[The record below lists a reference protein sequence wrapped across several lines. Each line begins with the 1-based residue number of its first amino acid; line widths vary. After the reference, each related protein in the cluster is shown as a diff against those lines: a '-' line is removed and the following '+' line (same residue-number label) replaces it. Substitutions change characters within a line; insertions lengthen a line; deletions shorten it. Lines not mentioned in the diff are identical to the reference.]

1 MNRILI
7 LGLACLLTVS
17 LVNAQ
22 EEDKPTPTDWPHLDL
37 QEDGYPGM
45 STYKAYR
52 ELLAGK
58 ASQTVIVAIID
69 SGVDAE
75 HEDLADVMWVNE
87 DEIPGN
93 GIDDDNNGYIDDIH
107 GWNFIGGADGESV
120 NGENL
125 EIIRLYRQYKER
137 FEGADVSKLSKS
149 ARQEYEQYKE
159 FEEIIENKRND
170 LQPNVM
176 LYSRTLEMMDALIE
190 AIGKEPENI
199 KAADVEKY
207 TEAEGNVGKAAQF
220 MSGIMA
226 KGEEFA
232 SVYEQVEGAAHYFD
246 DSYNY
251 NWNPDFDAREIV
263 GDNPAD
269 LDDRNYGNNDVEGP
283 DAFHGTHVAGIVGA
297 IRGNDVGMDG
307 VASNVRIMSVRAVP
321 NGDERDKDVAN
332 AIRYAVDNGATVI
345 NMSFGKGYSPYKDA
359 VDAAVLYAIS
369 KDVILVHAAGND
381 GKENQFDNNYPND
394 KFERRG
400 LFRPKY
406 AESWIE
412 VGAMTP
418 HNDET
423 LTASFSNWSADK
435 VDVFAPG
442 TEIYAT
448 VPDDE
453 YASIQGTSMAA
464 PMVAGLAATLRSY
477 FPDLTAGQIKQI
489 IMDSSVKV
497 DHLVRVPG
505 SDGDQAQLSELS
517 VSGGVANTYRAI
529 QMATNTQGRK
539 KKAASRDTSLIP
551 RA

>member
-1 MNRILI
+1 MNRNLI
-7 LGLACLLTVS
+7 LGLACLMAVS
-17 LVNAQ
+17 FLSAQ
-22 EEDKPTPTDWPHLDL
+22 EDQPTPTDWPHLDL

-52 ELLAGK
+52 ELLDGK

-107 GWNFIGGADGESV
+107 GWNFIGGSSGESI

-125 EIIRLYRQYKER
+125 EIIRLYVKLKER

-149 ARQEYEQYKE
+149 ARRDYELYKEYEE
-159 FEEIIENKRND
+159 TIENKRNE

-190 AIGKEPENI
+190 EIGKEPENI
-199 KAADVEKY
+199 KLADVEKY
-207 TEAEGNVGKAAQF
+207 GEAEGNVGKAAQF

-232 SVYEQVEGAAHYFD
+232 EVYEQVQGAAHYFN

-251 NWNPDFDAREIV
+251 NWNPEFDARDII
-263 GDNPAD
+263 GDNPTD
-269 LDDRNYGNNDVEGP
+269 LKDRNYGNNDVEGP
-283 DAFHGTHVAGIVGA
+283 DALHGTHVAGIVGA
-297 IRGNDVGMDG
+297 IRGNGIGMDG
-307 VASNVRIMSVRAVP
+307 VAGNVQIMSVRTVP

-332 AIRYAVDNGATVI
+332 AIRYAVDNGASII
-345 NMSFGKGYSPYKDA
+345 NMSFGKGQSPYKDA
-359 VDAAVLYAIS
+359 VDDAVRYALD

-400 LFRPKY
+400 LFGPKY
-406 AESWIE
+406 AENWIE

-418 HNDET
+418 YNDET

-448 VPDDE
+448 VPDDK
-453 YASIQGTSMAA
+453 YQNLQGTSMAA

-477 FPDLTAGQIKQI
+477 FPDLTATQVKQI
-489 IMDSSVKV
+489 IMDSSTKP
-497 DHLVRVPG
+497 DQLVRVPG
-505 SDGDQAQLSELS
+505 SDGDQEKLSELS
-517 VSGGVANTYRAI
+517 VTGGVANTFKAI
-529 QMATNTQGRK
+529 LMAMNTQGRK
-539 KKAASRDTSLIP
+539 KKAPSRDTALIP